1 MKGKHS
7 ATKNAQLRDELIA
20 VQEELR
26 ELKASNRRL
35 TKLYQQA
42 IEEIMRSEDDG
53 IPAVRELRAKL
64 VKVEQSAHNQID
76 EIREYYR
83 NDMHRCRQLI
93 EEMLRQGKR
102 HNIELLSYQQIEEM
116 VSMFATVFDDVADDT
131 NREVR
136 RNRRRNTAGPDAI
149 RRAMNY
155 AQREL

>member
-42 IEEIMRSEDDG
+42 IEEIMRSEDAG

-64 VKVEQSAHNQID
+64 VKVEQSAQNQID

>member
-76 EIREYYR
+76 EIREYYI

-93 EEMLRQGKR
+93 EEILRQGKR
-102 HNIELLSYQQIEEM
+102 HNIELLSHQQIEEM
-116 VSMFATVFDDVADDT
+116 LGMFANVLDDVADDT

>member
-42 IEEIMRSEDDG
+42 IEEIMRSEDAG

-64 VKVEQSAHNQID
+64 VKVEQSAQNQID

-83 NDMHRCRQLI
+83 NDMQRCRQLI